1 MEIKTTADLKTAL
14 RNGQYA
20 WPGGYPLYFICSDGE
35 PLSFQSVLQEYKH
48 VLRDIKNNCTGYG
61 WRVIACEVNWENPD
75 LYCAHS
81 GRRIESAYCED

>member
-14 RNGQYA
+14 RNGKYA
-20 WPGGYPLYFICSDGE
+20 WPGGYPLYFIADDGE
-35 PLSFQSVLQEYKH
+35 ALSFEAVLDQAKQVMWEIKH
-48 VLRDIKNNCTGYG
+48 KTARSG
-61 WRVIACEVNWENPD
+61 WRVIACQVNWEDAD

>member
-20 WPGGYPLYFICSDGE
+20 WPGGYPLYFIADDGE
-35 PLSFQSVLQEYKH
+35 PLSFEAVRDQVKQVMWEIKH
-48 VLRDIKNNCTGYG
+48 KTARAG
-61 WRVIACEVNWENPD
+61 WRVIACQVNWEDPD

-81 GRRIESAYCED
+81 GRRIESAYCEG